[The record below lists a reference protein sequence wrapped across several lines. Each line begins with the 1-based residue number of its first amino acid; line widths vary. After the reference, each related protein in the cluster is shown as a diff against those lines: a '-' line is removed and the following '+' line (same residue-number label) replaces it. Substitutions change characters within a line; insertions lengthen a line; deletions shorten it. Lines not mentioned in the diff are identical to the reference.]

1 MQVFRALGSGEL
13 LHNDY
18 LKSCD
23 IATQAHHTV
32 YIIIPMHH
40 YKMIIVFV
48 STCYT
53 GVRPLFETIQYK
65 YVHVVL

>member
-32 YIIIPMHH
+32 YIIIRMHH
-40 YKMIIVFV
+40 YKIIIVFV
-48 STCYT
+48 STC
-53 GVRPLFETIQYK
+53 
-65 YVHVVL
+65 